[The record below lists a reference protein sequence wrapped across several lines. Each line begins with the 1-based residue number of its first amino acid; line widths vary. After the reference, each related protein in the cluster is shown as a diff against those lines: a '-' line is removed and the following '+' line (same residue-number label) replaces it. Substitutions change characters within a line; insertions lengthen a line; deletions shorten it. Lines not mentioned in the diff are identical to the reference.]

1 MESEDDKVNKDNTLN
16 DVQREISILV
26 NLIIRIMRIYE
37 IFIIDSESGSKF
49 IYKNQYYLLV

>member
-16 DVQREISILV
+16 DVQQDISILV

-37 IFIIDSESGSKF
+37 IFIIDSEFDSKF